1 MESVRR
7 VHLWE
12 IIRYEPKVFFI
23 LDAVSKTIKQIL
35 ESDVSYIQYF
45 MEEMFGNTNIR
56 ECSFVDCKRILMQ
69 RFRMVIKTG
78 VYKMTYNNGFIC
90 KYTIYPDGRVS
101 WNHGG
106 AGGMLAWESDGVY
119 TLTGVHSKAKIER
132 ITKVDDKSIK
142 IDHY

>member
-1 MESVRR
+1 
-7 VHLWE
+7 
-12 IIRYEPKVFFI
+12 
-23 LDAVSKTIKQIL
+23 
-35 ESDVSYIQYF
+35 
-45 MEEMFGNTNIR
+45 
-56 ECSFVDCKRILMQ
+56 
-69 RFRMVIKTG
+69 
-78 VYKMTYNNGFIC
+78 MTYNNGFIC

-142 IDHY
+142 VDHYQSPEKMAAHTGNIAGKGIRIGDL

>member
-1 MESVRR
+1 MDLRRPFLYEIVR
-7 VHLWE
+7 
-12 IIRYEPKVFFI
+12 YDPKSFFTLEAVCRQFKEN
-23 LDAVSKTIKQIL
+23 LDG
-35 ESDVSYIQYF
+35 DVSYIQYF
-45 MEEMFGNTNIR
+45 MEEMFGHTNIR

-142 IDHY
+142 VDHY